1 MLAAKSPFRIF
12 NQSLKVDTRSPE
24 VEISRPGPAVH
35 ASMPERMRAQ
45 DPERAQSLLR
55 CVQELISNTLKHA
68 QASNLWITIDTCNDM
83 LRVDANDDGCGGKE
97 SIKLGFGLS
106 GMRDRSER

>member
-1 MLAAKSPFRIF
+1 
-12 NQSLKVDTRSPE
+12 
-24 VEISRPGPAVH
+24 
-35 ASMPERMRAQ
+35 MPDRMRLQ

-55 CVQELISNTLKHA
+55 CVQELISNTLKHT

-97 SIKLGFGLS
+97 SIKFGFGLS
-106 GMRDRSER
+106 GMRDRLDGGIEIHKPDPRGFSLSAWMPLASGLMRQ